1 MLFLSYTSTEKESII
16 MPFNEEI
23 KKYGISLW
31 IDKEKIYN
39 GCEIYN
45 GICTAIES
53 CESGIA
59 FISPQFL
66 NKFWT
71 MHELELMY
79 KQSFNN
85 PNYKLYIVLCG
96 ISKEK
101 FRKEFPKIKYIS
113 YDCYY
118 SSDDIF
124 YLAQRIASA
133 YYHNINTNLTK
144 YNNSVLKN
152 KSIELFNLINI
163 YSINHLQRQEL
174 FIFSYIVVE
183 FCKNQ
188 YSNYESIAEI
198 SIYRIIIENLY
209 SMEIFD
215 GIKTIESP
223 LIIFDL
229 LEIYLKKLIQVI

>member
-1 MLFLSYTSTEKESII
+1 MLFLSYTSTEKEGII
-16 MPFNEEI
+16 MPFNAEI
-23 KKYGISLW
+23 KKYGVSLW

-39 GCEIYN
+39 GSEIYT

-66 NKFWT
+66 NKYWT

-79 KQSFNN
+79 HQSLNN
-85 PNYKLYIVLCG
+85 PKYKLYIVLCG
-96 ISKEK
+96 ISKEE
-101 FRKEFPKIKYIS
+101 FRKKFPKIKYIS

-124 YLAQRIASA
+124 HLAQRIASA
-133 YYHNINTNLTK
+133 YYHNLNINLEK
-144 YNNSVLKN
+144 FNNSILKS
-152 KSIELFNLINI
+152 KSKDLYNLLNI
-163 YSINHLQRQEL
+163 YNINNLQRQEL
-174 FIFSYIVVE
+174 FVFSYIVVE

-188 YSNYESIAEI
+188 YGDYESIAEI

-209 SMEIFD
+209 SIEIFD
-215 GIKTIESP
+215 GVQTIENG
-223 LIIFDL
+223 LIILDL

>member
-1 MLFLSYTSTEKESII
+1 MIFISYTSTEKDKII
-16 MPFNEEI
+16 IPFNSEI

-39 GCEIYN
+39 GNEIYN

-59 FISPQFL
+59 FISPQFI
-66 NKFWT
+66 NKYWT

-79 KQSFNN
+79 KNSLKN

-96 ISKEK
+96 ISKEE
-101 FRKEFPKIKYIS
+101 FRYNFPQIKNIS

-118 SSDDIF
+118 NSDDIF
-124 YLAQRIASA
+124 HLAQRIASA
-133 YYHNINTNLTK
+133 YYHNMNINLPEYTND
-144 YNNSVLKN
+144 VLKN
-152 KSIELFNLINI
+152 KAIELFNLLNI
-163 YSINHLQRQEL
+163 YSIGNLKRQEL
-174 FIFSYIVVE
+174 FVLSYIVVE

-188 YSNYESIAEI
+188 YSNCESIAEI

-209 SMEIFD
+209 ASEMFNN
-215 GIKTIESP
+215 IKTIENH
-223 LIIFDL
+223 LIVSDI